1 MEQAPD
7 DQQQPA
13 AGRRHRRRARWRE
26 ITGWKSIRDLAL
38 FLLGAVLI
46 VREAWTPPADPSVI
60 ITGLTLAGLPA
71 VLSRDERPP
80 RE

>member
-1 MEQAPD
+1 M
-7 DQQQPA
+7 
-13 AGRRHRRRARWRE
+13 
-26 ITGWKSIRDLAL
+26 AL
-38 FLLGAVLI
+38 FLLGAAVI

-71 VLSRDERPP
+71 ALSRDERPP

>member
-1 MEQAPD
+1 MA
-7 DQQQPA
+7 
-13 AGRRHRRRARWRE
+13 H
-26 ITGWKSIRDLAL
+26 WKTVRDLVL
-38 FLLGAVLI
+38 FLIGAVVI
-46 VREAWTPPADPSVI
+46 VREAWTPPVDPSVI